1 MAIEQEK
8 LVRLEALA
16 LEWVNR
22 NFDISPPLLELPQG
36 ERYECTKCPIAVA
49 LNEHCDGRW
58 SVDYHN
64 VEGWQWNVNYG
75 YDMDDTPI
83 TTIPVPHEIKLF
95 QQAFDE
101 GYYPELI
108 EKGD

>member
-1 MAIEQEK
+1 MIDSDKLAKLEQ
-8 LVRLEALA
+8 LA
-16 LEWVNR
+16 LEWVNEE
-22 NFDISPPLLELPQG
+22 FDISPPLLELPQG
-36 ERYECTKCPIAVA
+36 KRYECTKCPIAVA

-64 VEGWQWNVNYG
+64 VEGWQWNT
-75 YDMDDTPI
+75 DMDNTPI

-95 QQAFDE
+95 QEAFDE

-108 EKGD
+108 EKGE